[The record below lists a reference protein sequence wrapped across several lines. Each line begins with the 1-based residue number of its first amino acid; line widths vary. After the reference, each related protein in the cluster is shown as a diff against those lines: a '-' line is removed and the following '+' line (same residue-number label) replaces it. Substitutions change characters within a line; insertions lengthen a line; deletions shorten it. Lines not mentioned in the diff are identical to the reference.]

1 MIAGIHSDVLLIA
14 AYAVFLLLASAAL
27 EAIARHTHRR
37 SRQYET
43 VGFRY
48 DPHQDVWHCPAGQ
61 DLARVATDWQAKVV
75 QYRAPAAR
83 CNCCPLKAN
92 CTDSNDGRVIRHNSE
107 SWLESEVRRFQRGIS
122 LVLFVLALFM
132 LSIEV
137 VRHDS
142 VREMSL
148 LLALLLSAG
157 AAAVRVGRTMMA
169 R

>member
-14 AYAVFLLLASAAL
+14 AYAIFLLLASAAL
-27 EAIARHTHRR
+27 EAIARHTHQR

-48 DPHQDVWHCPAGQ
+48 DARHDVWHCPAGQ

-92 CTDSNDGRVIRHNSE
+92 CTDSNDGRVISGNSE
-107 SWLESEVRRFQRGIS
+107 SWLQSEVRQFQHGIS
-122 LVLFVLALFM
+122 LVLIVVALVAV
-132 LSIEV
+132 SIEL
-137 VRHDS
+137 VRYDS
-142 VREMSL
+142 AREMSL

-157 AAAVRVGRTMMA
+157 AAGIRVSRTLLA